1 MKDQDVTPG
10 DEKTRVSDATR
21 QAERKEAQMPA
32 DAGPEP
38 TAEEAAAAERNDVD
52 PKVAA
57 SEKAFVEQAAD
68 VKGEGRLP

>member
-1 MKDQDVTPG
+1 MENQDVTPG

-21 QAERKEAQMPA
+21 QAERREAQMPA
-32 DAGPEP
+32 DAGDEP

-52 PKVAA
+52 PDVAA
-57 SEKAFVEQAAD
+57 SEKDFVEKAAD